1 MVAPRQLSRDAQ
13 HRKALL
19 RNLVTALFEHE
30 SITTTHA
37 KAKEAQRLADRLI
50 SLTKKE
56 DVQRAKSLAS
66 SDIFQHGKTLPKL
79 FGELKERYANREGGF
94 TRVLRLEPRLS
105 DSAPQSILELVDG
118 TREMK
123 LWMTARIVARLQQ
136 QGLEID
142 SLTQHNVDKLIK
154 HRANGKEEFDA
165 LVQRMKDEF
174 YKDTQKVQSNLP
186 SENLSAPTEPKLKE
200 NVKVVPRPTHE

>member
-1 MVAPRQLSRDAQ
+1 MVAPRQLSRDAA
-13 HRKALL
+13 HRRALL

-37 KAKEAQRLADRLI
+37 KAKEAQRLADKLI

-56 DVQRAKSLAS
+56 DVAKAKSLAA
-66 SDIFQHGKTLPKL
+66 SDVFQHGKILPKL
-79 FGELKERYANREGGF
+79 FGELKERYAQREGGF

-123 LWMTARIVARLQQ
+123 LWMTARVVARLEQ
-136 QGLEID
+136 QGLEVD
-142 SLTQHNVDKLIK
+142 PLTQHNVNKLIQL
-154 HRANGKEEFDA
+154 RPNGKEEFDS
-165 LVQRMKDEF
+165 LVQRMKDLF
-174 YKDTQKVQSNLP
+174 YTDVELLEQNLP
-186 SENLSAPTEPKLKE
+186 SEKLVSPVEPKLKD
-200 NVKVVPRPTHE
+200 NIKIVPRPARD